1 MRAGLEAS
9 MDKVIYKRARHV
21 IGEIRRT
28 EQAALALRV
37 ADYAWLGKLMNE
49 SHQSLRYII
58 LAAH

>member
-1 MRAGLEAS
+1 
-9 MDKVIYKRARHV
+9 MDKVIFRRARHV

-49 SHQSLRYII
+49 SHQSLR
-58 LAAH
+58 